1 MEKTNLLPSIIVNP
15 KKDPI
20 ASVIWLH
27 GLGADGHDFENIVP
41 ELSLPETLP
50 VRFIFPHAPLRPI
63 TLNGGY
69 VMRAWYDIHS
79 LALDQDQ
86 DEIGIRTSKQAICA
100 LIEQEQQQGIL
111 SNRIILAGFSQGGVM
126 ALYTGLRY
134 SKPLGGVLALSSYL
148 ALDNT
153 LDAEAHAAS
162 KDIPIMMA
170 HGTMDPLIPLSLAES
185 SKHLLEKKGY
195 KIEWHTYPME
205 HTVCSNEILD
215 ISEWLK
221 KLYTSKLFENA

>member
-1 MEKTNLLPSIIVNP
+1 
-15 KKDPI
+15 
-20 ASVIWLH
+20 
-27 GLGADGHDFENIVP
+27 
-41 ELSLPETLP
+41 
-50 VRFIFPHAPLRPI
+50 
-63 TLNGGY
+63 
-69 VMRAWYDIHS
+69 MRAWYDIHS

-221 KLYTSKLFENA
+221 KLYTSKLFENE